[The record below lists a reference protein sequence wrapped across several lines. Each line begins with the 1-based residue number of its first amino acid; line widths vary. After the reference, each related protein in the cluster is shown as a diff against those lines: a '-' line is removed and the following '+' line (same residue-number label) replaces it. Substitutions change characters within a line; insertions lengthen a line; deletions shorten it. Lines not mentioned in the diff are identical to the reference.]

1 MADDLTQQILPFS
14 IRNTIEHDF
23 EGMRIAFNNRET
35 LLHNESSIVVFALQ

>member
-23 EGMRIAFNNRET
+23 EAVRIAFNNRKTE
-35 LLHNESSIVVFALQ
+35 LHNEGSTVVFALQ